1 MTSDIVQSAPRE
13 VRLRSV
19 VHALGVVVAAFAT
32 GIALFVLVGN
42 ALVFYGV
49 SIPAESLEE
58 HVLSA
63 VAQYV
68 GFIAL
73 GVGYL
78 WYRGDRDLVRWG
90 WPTFR
95 AIALMVGG
103 FVALFALNL
112 IAGIAATVLG
122 LETAENA
129 VIVAGNENP
138 ELFLYMIPITVLLVA
153 PGEELV
159 FRGIVQGWFRRAY
172 GVVPGIVLASL
183 LFGAVH
189 IVALQGQGAI
199 VYVTVA
205 AALGLVLGGI
215 YEYTE
220 NLLVPIVVHGVW
232 NAFLFGGQY
241 LIATGVVESS
251 A

>member
-1 MTSDIVQSAPRE
+1 MNYDIVRSAPRE
-13 VRLRSV
+13 VRLRGAL
-19 VHALGVVVAAFAT
+19 HALGIIVGAFAA
-32 GIALFVLVGN
+32 GLALFALVAN
-42 ALVFYGV
+42 ALVFYGI
-49 SIPAESLEE
+49 SIPPESLREQ
-58 HVLSA
+58 VLAA

-68 GFIAL
+68 GFILL

-78 WYRGDRDLVRWG
+78 WYRDDRDLVRWG
-90 WPTFR
+90 WPSFV
-95 AIALMVGG
+95 AIAVMVGG

-112 IAGIAATVLG
+112 VAGLAATVLG
-122 LETAENA
+122 LESAENA

-138 ELFLYMIPITVLLVA
+138 ELFLYMIPITMLLVA

-159 FRGIVQGWFRRAY
+159 FRGIVQGWLRRAY

-189 IVALQGQGAI
+189 VVALEGPGAI

-205 AALGLVLGGI
+205 AALGLVLGAI

-220 NLLVPIVVHGVW
+220 NLLVPIVVHGIW
-232 NAFLFGGQY
+232 NAFLFSVQY
-241 LIATGVVESS
+241 LVATGAIEAS